1 MPCCL
6 FTNEAKGGN
15 KMKADRL
22 IKILLCIIALLL
34 FLNLAHSLFTS
45 RPAMAVSGNGEIGR
59 YQIGA
64 WATQGTGAVASHT
77 GYYILDTATGKVV
90 ASKSEEYRPPG
101 R

>member
-1 MPCCL
+1 
-6 FTNEAKGGN
+6 
-15 KMKADRL
+15 MKADR
-22 IKILLCIIALLL
+22 ITKVLLCIIAVLLL
-34 FLNLAHSLFTS
+34 LNLAHSLLTS
-45 RPAMAVSGNGEIGR
+45 RSAMAVNGNGEIGR

-64 WATQGTGAVASHT
+64 WATQSAGAVVSHT

>member
-1 MPCCL
+1 
-6 FTNEAKGGN
+6 
-15 KMKADRL
+15 MKADRL
-22 IKILLCIIALLL
+22 SKGLLCIIALLL
-34 FLNLAHSLFTS
+34 FLNLAHSLSTS

-64 WATQGTGAVASHT
+64 WATQGAGSVASHT

-90 ASKSEEYRPPG
+90 ASKGEEYRPPA